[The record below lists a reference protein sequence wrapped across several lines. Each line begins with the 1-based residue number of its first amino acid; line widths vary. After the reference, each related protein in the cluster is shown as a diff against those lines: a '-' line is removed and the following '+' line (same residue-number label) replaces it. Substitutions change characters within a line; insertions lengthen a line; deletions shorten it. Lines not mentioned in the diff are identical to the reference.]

1 MNEKELIALIT
12 SSIDQNVASEDR
24 AAFADSIKVRLEG
37 MIFLSDIDIEKKY
50 GDLLHQL
57 LDKVTEADETE
68 GINPHLIAAGVGH
81 AYLNR

>member
-1 MNEKELIALIT
+1 MTEPALIEY
-12 SSIDQNVASEDR
+12 IKKMVNEQVAPEDQKDFVDTLKCN
-24 AAFADSIKVRLEG
+24 LEG

>member
-12 SSIDQNVASEDR
+12 SSIDQNVAAVDR
-24 AAFADSIKVRLEG
+24 AAFADTLKCHLEG

-57 LDKVTEADETE
+57 LDKLTEADETE

>member
-12 SSIDQNVASEDR
+12 SSIDQNVAAEDR

-81 AYLNR
+81 AFLNR

>member
-12 SSIDQNVASEDR
+12 TSMDQNVAAEDR
-24 AAFADSIKVRLEG
+24 AAFADSIKARLEEI
-37 MIFLSDIDIEKKY
+37 IFPSDIDIEKKY

-68 GINPHLIAAGVGH
+68 GINPHLIAAGVGN
-81 AYLNR
+81 AFLDR

>member
-12 SSIDQNVASEDR
+12 SSIDQNVAAEDR
-24 AAFADSIKVRLEG
+24 AAFADSINKRLEG
-37 MIFLSDIDIEKKY
+37 IIFPSDIDIEKKY

-57 LDKVTEADETE
+57 LDKVTEANKTE

>member
-12 SSIDQNVASEDR
+12 SSIDQNVAPEDR
-24 AAFADSIKVRLEG
+24 AAFVDTLKCNLEG
-37 MIFLSDIDIEKKY
+37 MIFPSDIDIEKKY

-57 LDKVTEADETE
+57 QDKVTEADETE

>member
-12 SSIDQNVASEDR
+12 SSIDQNVAAEDR
-24 AAFADSIKVRLEG
+24 AAFADSIKAKLEEI
-37 MIFLSDIDIEKKY
+37 IFPSNIDIEKKY

-57 LDKVTEADETE
+57 LDKVTEAKETE

-81 AYLNR
+81 AFLLP